1 MKLLK
6 FKFLAVALFLV
17 SALQISLVSC
27 KDDPGVE
34 SYYTQTRQY
43 ASDYLT
49 SRGQFSEYVQ
59 ILQRATGERGDLRLV
74 NLLGTY
80 GSYTVFAPTN
90 DAVHKYLHARGL
102 TSIDE
107 LSKEDCDTIALNSI
121 IEKAFFTTD
130 YSNGQ
135 YPKSNMLE
143 HIMSVKSV
151 AEWSEEKMD
160 SVLAMYVNQDALILH
175 ADDSVGNGVVHT
187 MNSIVDSSN
196 DLIASIIQKDS
207 TCSIYYGALE
217 ATKVMSLLEEY
228 VDTTYKWATDRD
240 RIDSCTWSNDKL
252 CIHTAVEYDNVAYPE
267 KRYFN
272 FTMFL
277 VQDTVLIEKYGIHNV
292 DDLRRK
298 AHELYDPVY
307 PEDANITD
315 DTDRRSALNRFISYH
330 ILNRYGSYYTL
341 TAMDGVSNDCKLQY
355 NFNRRKW
362 DIADW
367 YETMMPHSL
376 MKFSFPSGLQA
387 GLYINRRGVQ
397 SRADERG
404 VFVRGAKVCPPSEV
418 KVNQT
423 AINGIYHYI
432 DDIVAYD
439 QNTQEVVLNERLRFD
454 CTTLSPD
461 FMTKLTDGET
471 ARGHFCRTSHEGGR
485 YGDGGQGASAAS
497 NKNTCIGFKA
507 GYTRNFQFTN
517 LTHIHVRMRVLDFWS
532 YEADEVTVKGKF
544 DFILKLPPVPAGTY
558 EVRMMTC
565 VDFASRGIMQAY
577 LGDDPDHMIPQG
589 IPFDMRPGGKT
600 LFGNKTNSDMQN
612 DIDAIAAFDKSI
624 HNLGWM
630 RGPGCYE
637 PGNRSSYTAGSPMR
651 DLPNTIR
658 KVIGTFYTDGKSD
671 HYLRLQQ
678 KMEST
683 ENEMNFDFIELCPSS
698 VYNNEYFAEDQW

>member
-6 FKFLAVALFLV
+6 FKFLAVVLFAI
-17 SALQISLVSC
+17 SAAQICMVSC

-34 SYYTQTRQY
+34 NYYTQTREY

-49 SRGQFSEYVQ
+49 SRDQFSEYVQ

-90 DAVHKYLHARGL
+90 DAIDKYLRSRGMS
-102 TSIDE
+102 SIEE

-151 AEWSEEKMD
+151 SEWDETKMD
-160 SVLAMYVNQDALILH
+160 SVLAMYINQNALIIH

-187 MNSIVDSSN
+187 VASVVNSSN
-196 DLIASIIQKDS
+196 DLMASVLQKDS
-207 TCSIYYGALE
+207 TCLLYYQALE
-217 ATKVMSLLEEY
+217 KTNVMALLEEY
-228 VDTTYKWATDRD
+228 VDTTYGWATERD

-277 VQDTVLIEKYGIHNV
+277 VQDSILKEKYGIETLA
-292 DDLRRK
+292 DLNRK

-307 PEDANITD
+307 PEDAN
-315 DTDRRSALNRFISYH
+315 DTVYTSRKNALNRFISYH
-330 ILNRYGSYYTL
+330 ILNRYGSYYSL
-341 TAMDGVSNDCKLQY
+341 TAMDGVGSDCKLQY

-367 YETMMPHSL
+367 YETLMPHSI
-376 MKFSFPSGLQA
+376 MKFSFPSGSQA

-404 VFVRGAKVCPPSEV
+404 VFVRGAKVYTPSEV
-418 KVNQT
+418 KVNQN
-423 AINGIYHYI
+423 AINGIFHYI

-439 QNTQEVVLNERLRFD
+439 QNTQQVVLNERIRLD

-485 YGDGGQGASAAS
+485 YGDGGQGSSAAS

-507 GYTRNFQFTN
+507 GYARNFNYTN
-517 LTHIHVRMRVLDFWS
+517 LTHVHVRMRVLGFWS

-544 DFILKLPPVPAGTY
+544 DLTIKLPPVPAGTY

-577 LGDDPDHMIPQG
+577 IDGLPQG

-600 LFGNKTNSDMQN
+600 LFGNQSNSDLNN

-624 HNLGWM
+624 HNIGWM

-637 PGNRSSYTAGSPMR
+637 PGDRSSYVAGTPMR

-658 KVIGTFYTDGKSD
+658 KVLGTFYTDGKSD
-671 HYLRLQQ
+671 HFLRLQQ